1 MKTFKFKRVIV
12 DYCDIEA
19 TDIDAAWEAI
29 YLGVADWGDEE
40 TCQIEEVTHV
50 E

>member
-29 YLGVADWGDEE
+29 YLGVANWDVEDS
-40 TCQIEEVTHV
+40 CKIEEVTRD